1 MYTYT
6 MCITS
11 KWIKI
16 KLRYCRLNKIE
27 RQKTVTK
34 LQIHLNLILEMYCVY
49 ITLKERN
56 LLCLYNE
63 LSK

>member
-27 RQKTVTK
+27 RQKIVTK
-34 LQIHLNLILEMYCVY
+34 LQIHLNLILEIV
-49 ITLKERN
+49 
-56 LLCLYNE
+56 LCIYYFKRKKFAMSL
-63 LSK
+63 

>member
-1 MYTYT
+1 M
-6 MCITS
+6 
-11 KWIKI
+11 
-16 KLRYCRLNKIE
+16 KLHYCRLNKIE
-27 RQKTVTK
+27 RQKIVTK

>member
-1 MYTYT
+1 M
-6 MCITS
+6 
-11 KWIKI
+11 
-16 KLRYCRLNKIE
+16 KLHDCRLNKIE
-27 RQKTVTK
+27 RQKIVTK

>member
-16 KLRYCRLNKIE
+16 KLHYCRLTTIK
-27 RQKTVTK
+27 RQKIVTK
-34 LQIHLNLILEMYCVY
+34 LQIHLNQILEMYSVY
-49 ITLKERN
+49 ITLKERK